1 LVLSRHLGSWGVVY
15 VVRELDRESAGR
27 PEVMVAKAMRPQFA
41 ADKDRM
47 NRFEQECNYWL
58 SIGTYKHTVR
68 LFFVDRFDSQVLAF
82 GEYVKSDGL
91 PNTLR
96 GWLDDN
102 LVELEFALRFGLH
115 ILWALGFAR
124 GRGLIAHLDL
134 KPENVLVTP
143 AGVAKVT
150 DWGLSRMVPAEVKAP
165 AVLSGSPYRYIDG
178 SGLAAGG
185 LGTRGYAAPEVAAP
199 GYVPAPAADLFS
211 FAVMLGEML
220 TGQRPSAG
228 TGAAGLLP
236 ALNPLGRRHQVSVAD
251 QLAACLSARP
261 QDRPQSTDELIST
274 LAAAFE
280 ELTGVPA
287 EPVPGRAQEKPSDL
301 GQRAYGLL
309 MLGRSAEGLALQ
321 AEAIRR
327 VTPDKEKSGQP
338 MTILMDYKEHGWKL
352 VTDETRLTELE
363 NAMHADPANP
373 EPLKSAISFNKVANR
388 LDHALELCHQLL
400 ELTPDDPAALQ
411 QCAGVLVEL
420 GRRRE
425 ALDCLDRSIAIE
437 PDASR
442 WLDRAQLLTDE
453 GDPAQALRSY
463 ERAAA
468 LDRGSARALTGLG
481 VMLARTGD
489 HKRAVQVLRRAV
501 KKSPS
506 TATAWYTLG
515 ASLYALNPHALNRHA
530 LNRHALNRH
539 ALNRHALNRRKR
551 VRAAVLK
558 ALEADPGCAP
568 ALNLLGVLAQ
578 QDGDEQAALAYFRRA
593 TSTDPGY
600 AKGWFNAGT
609 VYEVAEQFGKAREA
623 YERALDIDPDYALAK
638 AGLDRLAEMGW

>member
-15 VVRELDRESAGR
+15 VVRELDRESDGR

-47 NRFEQECNYWL
+47 NRFGQECSYWL
-58 SIGTYKHTVR
+58 SLGIYKHIVR
-68 LFFVDRFDSQVLAF
+68 LFFVDRFDSQVFAF

-102 LVELEFALRFGLH
+102 LIELEFALRFGLH

-124 GRGLIAHLDL
+124 GHGLIAHLDL

-143 AGVAKVT
+143 DGVAKVT

-165 AVLSGSPYRYIDG
+165 AVLSGSPYRYVDG
-178 SGLAAGG
+178 SGLTAGG
-185 LGTRGYAAPEVAAP
+185 LGTKGYAAPEVATP
-199 GYVPAPAADLFS
+199 DYVPAPAADVFS
-211 FAVMLGEML
+211 FAVMLSEML

-228 TGAAGLLP
+228 TGTAGLLTV
-236 ALNPLGRRHQVSVAD
+236 LSPLGGRHKASLAD

-261 QDRPQSTDELIST
+261 QDRPQSTDDLIST

-280 ELTGVPA
+280 DLTGVPA
-287 EPVPGRAQEKPSDL
+287 EKVPGRAPEKPSDL

-321 AEAIRR
+321 ADAIRL
-327 VTPDKEKSGQP
+327 VAPDKEKFKQP
-338 MTILMDYKEHGWKL
+338 MSILMDYKEHGFKR
-352 VTDETRLTELE
+352 VMDETRLTELE
-363 NAMHADPANP
+363 NAMLADPANP
-373 EPLKSAISFNKVANR
+373 EPLKSAISYNEIANR

-411 QCAGVLVEL
+411 QCAGVLTKL

-425 ALDCLDRSIAIE
+425 ALDYLDRAIAIE
-437 PDASR
+437 PNASR
-442 WLDRAQLLTDE
+442 WLDRAELLIE
-453 GDPAQALRSY
+453 EDPAQALRSY

-468 LDRGSARALTGLG
+468 LDRRSARALDGLG
-481 VMLARTGD
+481 VMLARAGD

-501 KKSPS
+501 RRDPHMS
-506 TATAWYTLG
+506 TAWYNLG
-515 ASLYALNPHALNRHA
+515 ASRYALNQ
-530 LNRHALNRH
+530 
-539 ALNRHALNRRKR
+539 RKR
-551 VRAAVLK
+551 ARTALLK
-558 ALEADPGCAP
+558 ALEADPGSAP
-568 ALNLLGVLAQ
+568 ALNMLGVLAR
-578 QDGDEQAALAYFRRA
+578 QDDDEQAALAYFRRA
-593 TSTDPGY
+593 TTTDPGY
-600 AKGWFNAGT
+600 AKGWFNTGT

-623 YERALDIDPDYALAK
+623 YERAVDIDPDYALAK